1 MKKVLI
7 HLIAYPAVGK
17 FTVAKELAPLADGL
31 LIDNHLI
38 NNVFFSV
45 TDLSKTLPP
54 QVFGYL
60 NKTYDLLFD
69 YLVSVSPEKPLIMT
83 NCLTDDDNDLSF
95 VERVRSFC
103 RAAGYRYAPV
113 KLLLGEEEILKRL
126 PSADRKAKMKLTD
139 EKLFKSFCAKHPL
152 ITKLPEA
159 KELDVT
165 GLAAAETARAV
176 LELAAEN

>member
-17 FTVAKELAPLADGL
+17 FTVAKELVVMAEGV

-69 YLVSVSPEKPLIMT
+69 YLVSISPEKPLIMT
-83 NCLTDDDNDLSF
+83 NCLTDDENDLSF
-95 VERVRSFC
+95 VERVRAFC
-103 RAAGYRYAPV
+103 RVAGYRYAPV

-126 PSADRKAKMKLTD
+126 SSADRKAKMKLTD
-139 EKLFKSFCAKHPL
+139 EKLFKSFCANHPV

-165 GLAAAETARAV
+165 GLSAAQTARAV
-176 LELAAEN
+176 LKLVTEN

>member
-17 FTVAKELAPLADGL
+17 FTVAKELVPLADGL

-69 YLVSVSPEKPLIMT
+69 YMVSISPEKPLVMT
-83 NCLTDDDNDLSF
+83 NCLTDDGNDLAF
-95 VERVRSFC
+95 VERVRAFC
-103 RAAGYRYAPV
+103 RAAGYRYCPV
-113 KLLLGEEEILKRL
+113 KLLLGEADILKRL
-126 PSADRKAKMKLTD
+126 SSPDRKAKMKLTD
-139 EKLFKSFCAKHPL
+139 EKLFKSFCAAHPL

-159 KELDVT
+159 EELDVT
-165 GLAAAETARAV
+165 GLSPEATARAV
-176 LELAAEN
+176 WELAQK

>member
-7 HLIAYPAVGK
+7 HLIGYPAVGK
-17 FTVAKELAPLADGL
+17 LTVAKELVPACGGL

-45 TDLSKTLPP
+45 TDLSRTLPP
-54 QVFGYL
+54 QVFSYL

-69 YLVSVSPEKPLIMT
+69 YLASISPEKPLVMT
-83 NCLTDDDNDLSF
+83 NCLTDDVNDLAF
-95 VERVRSFC
+95 VERVRAFC

-113 KLLLGEEEILKRL
+113 KLLLSQEEILKRL

-139 EKLFKSFCAKHPL
+139 EALFKSFCAAHPL
-152 ITKLPEA
+152 ITNLPEA

-165 GLAAAETARAV
+165 GLSAVQTAQAVIKLAE
-176 LELAAEN
+176 EK